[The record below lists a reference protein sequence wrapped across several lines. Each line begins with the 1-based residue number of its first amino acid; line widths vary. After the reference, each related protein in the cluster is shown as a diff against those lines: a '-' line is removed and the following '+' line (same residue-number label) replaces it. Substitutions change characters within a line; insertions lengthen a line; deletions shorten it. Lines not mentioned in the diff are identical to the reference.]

1 MADQIKTSDQPPIDP
16 SVIELR
22 EMLQRE
28 LGEKFVRLYHFGSRI
43 EGRADPESDYDLVCI
58 TTVPLTRDEEDY
70 LLERQLDI
78 QMDRGV
84 LFDLHYYC
92 EEQLRTGITSFSPFI
107 QDVREKG
114 ILV

>member
-1 MADQIKTSDQPPIDP
+1 MAHEINP
-16 SVIELR
+16 SVHPAVVELR

-28 LGEKFVRLYHFGSRI
+28 LGDKFVRLYHFGSRV
-43 EGRADPESDYDLVCI
+43 EGGADPESDYDLVCI
-58 TTVPLTRDEEDY
+58 TTVPLTQDEEGY

-107 QDVREKG
+107 QHIKEKG
-114 ILV
+114 VLV